1 MTKTVKLNKENQEL
15 KQRLQKLVNE
25 DTDLRKKLQD
35 GVSKGNEATS
45 NIKGYNYTVRFIA
58 SILLY

>member
-1 MTKTVKLNKENQEL
+1 MTKIVKLNKENQEL

-25 DTDLRKKLQD
+25 NTDLRKKLQK

-45 NIKGYNYTVRFIA
+45 NIKQKQPGETATKNMR
-58 SILLY
+58 